1 MKNNEIKLQQSEI
14 FEIEKFKNYKPIR
27 DLLDSLMPTID
38 YEDSKSD
45 CVNLPIALGL
55 QARASLLDYHHRP
68 KNHGF
73 KFVTRVKGDRLYV
86 WKVDATVNQQQA
98 VDVRSHYKPKD
109 YDNSNGMIVMPSY
122 NGGNLTT
129 SNGTFAYNVVK
140 EKDNDTDT
148 K

>member
-55 QARASLLDYHHRP
+55 QARASIIDYANRP

-73 KFVTRVKGDRLYV
+73 KFVTRQKGDRLYV
-86 WKVDATVNQQQA
+86 WKVDNTVNQQQA
-98 VDVRSHYKPKD
+98 VDIHTHYKPKD
-109 YDNSNGMIVMPSY
+109 YDNSEVIIWGLSGSS
-122 NGGNLTT
+122 GGTYT
-129 SNGTFAYNVVK
+129 SNSGTFNSYTVVK
-140 EKDNDTDT
+140 E
-148 K
+148 

>member
-14 FEIEKFKNYKPIR
+14 FEIERFKNYKPIR

-55 QARASLLDYHHRP
+55 QARASILDYRHRP

-73 KFVTRVKGDRLYV
+73 KFVTRVKGDRFYV
-86 WKVDATVNQQQA
+86 WKVDNTVNQQQA
-98 VDVRSHYKPKD
+98 VNIHSHYKPKD
-109 YDNSNGMIVMPSY
+109 YDNSNGTIIMFGHS
-122 NGGNLTT
+122 GGTFT
-129 SNGTFAYNVVK
+129 SNSGSTNAYTVVK
-140 EKDNDTDT
+140 E
-148 K
+148 

>member
-14 FEIEKFKNYKPIR
+14 FEIERFKNYKPIR

-55 QARASLLDYHHRP
+55 QARASISGYGRTQ

-73 KFVTRVKGDRLYV
+73 KFVTRVRGDRFYV
-86 WKVDATVNQQQA
+86 WKVDETVSQEEAVNVHTHYRPREIPDNLVTITVGTGCNETYYTASGMYANATGVYE
-98 VDVRSHYKPKD
+98 V
-109 YDNSNGMIVMPSY
+109 
-122 NGGNLTT
+122 T
-129 SNGTFAYNVVK
+129 K
-140 EKDNDTDT
+140 EK

>member
-14 FEIEKFKNYKPIR
+14 FEIERFKNYKPIR

-55 QARASLLDYHHRP
+55 QARASISNYGRTQ

-73 KFVTRVKGDRLYV
+73 KFVTRVKGNRLYV
-86 WKVDATVNQQQA
+86 WKVDKTVNQQQA
-98 VDVRSHYKPKD
+98 VNVHSHYKPKD
-109 YDNSNGMIVMPSY
+109 YDNRPKNIVIS
-122 NGGNLTT
+122 GWTG
-129 SNGTFAYNVVK
+129 GTFARTIGTSTYTVVK
-140 EKDNDTDT
+140 E
-148 K
+148 

>member
-14 FEIEKFKNYKPIR
+14 FEIEKFKNYKPIHK
-27 DLLDSLMPTID
+27 LLDSLMPTID

-55 QARASLLDYHHRP
+55 QARASILDYRHRP

-73 KFVTRVKGDRLYV
+73 KFVTRVKGDRFYV
-86 WKVDATVNQQQA
+86 WKVDDTVNQQQ
-98 VDVRSHYKPKD
+98 VVNIHKHYQPKD
-109 YDNSNGMIVMPSY
+109 YDSNGIIM
-122 NGGNLTT
+122 T
-129 SNGTFAYNVVK
+129 SGSSGGTFARAFSSSTYTVVN
-140 EKDNDTDT
+140 EK

>member
-27 DLLDSLMPTID
+27 NLLDSLMPTID

-55 QARASLLDYHHRP
+55 QARASIFGYGLTK
-68 KNHGF
+68 KNYGF
-73 KFVTRVKGDRLYV
+73 KFVTRVKGDRFYV
-86 WKVDATVNQQQA
+86 WKVDDTVNQQQ
-98 VDVRSHYKPKD
+98 VVNIHKHYQPKD
-109 YDNSNGMIVMPSY
+109 YDSNGIIM
-122 NGGNLTT
+122 T
-129 SNGTFAYNVVK
+129 SGSSGGTFARAFSSSTYTVVN
-140 EKDNDTDT
+140 EK

>member
-14 FEIEKFKNYKPIR
+14 FEIEKYKNYKPIHK
-27 DLLDSLMPTID
+27 LLDSLMPTID
-38 YEDSKSD
+38 FKDSKSN

-55 QARASLLDYHHRP
+55 QARASILDYHHRP

-98 VDVRSHYKPKD
+98 VNVHSHYKPKD
-109 YDNSNGMIVMPSY
+109 YDNRPKNIVISGWTGSS
-122 NGGNLTT
+122 GGTYT
-129 SNGTFAYNVVK
+129 SNSGIFNSYTVVK
-140 EKDNDTDT
+140 E
-148 K
+148 

>member
-55 QARASLLDYHHRP
+55 QARASISGYGHTQ
-68 KNHGF
+68 KNYGF
-73 KFVTRVKGDRLYV
+73 KFVTRVKGDRFYV
-86 WKVDATVNQQQA
+86 WKVDDTVSQRQA
-98 VDVRSHYKPKD
+98 VDSYAHYRPKEIP
-109 YDNSNGMIVMPSY
+109 DNLVTITV
-122 NGGNLTT
+122 
-129 SNGTFAYNVVK
+129 GTGCSETYYTASGKYANASGVYEVTK
-140 EKDNDTDT
+140 EK